1 MEKKISV
8 ISSSLKSGD
17 EVRVYAG
24 ESIPRDGLVI
34 EGKTFVDESMM
45 TGETNPIFKEKDD
58 HVIGGT
64 RITFM
69 IA

>member
-1 MEKKISV
+1 MKCEYMLVKV
-8 ISSSLKSGD
+8 
-17 EVRVYAG
+17 
-24 ESIPRDGLVI
+24 IPRDGLVI
-34 EGKTFVDESMM
+34 QGKTFVDESMM

-64 RITFM
+64 RIQQ